1 MIILGIDPGLATTG
15 YGLIKQDGSKINHIE
30 SGVISTPPHTPL
42 TQRLKIISKTLT
54 TIITLFSPKVVAVE
68 ELFFN
73 NNAKTAMLVGQARG
87 VILLTAANF
96 ELDIVDYTPMQ
107 IKSGICGYGKA
118 EKKQVQ
124 YMVKKLLRLSSVP
137 KPDDAADALAVAICH
152 SHSHKLKSYT

>member
-118 EKKQVQ
+118 EKFIHKTLCLGQKTFTPFQ
-124 YMVKKLLRLSSVP
+124 CP
-137 KPDDAADALAVAICH
+137 K
-152 SHSHKLKSYT
+152 T

>member
-118 EKKQVQ
+118 EKMQLQ

>member
-15 YGLIKQDGSKINHIE
+15 YGLIEKNGSKISHIE
-30 SGVISTPPHTPL
+30 SGIISTPPHTPL
-42 TQRLKIISKTLT
+42 AQRLKTISKTLT

-87 VILLTAANF
+87 VILLTTANF
-96 ELDIVDYTPMQ
+96 ELDIVDYTPLQ
-107 IKSGICGYGKA
+107 IKSDICGYGKA

-124 YMVKKLLRLSSVP
+124 YMVKKLLNLSCVP
-137 KPDDAADALAVAICH
+137 KPDDAADALAIAICH
-152 SHSHKLKSYT
+152 SHNHKLKSYT

>member
-30 SGVISTPPHTPL
+30 SGVISKPPHTPL
-42 TQRLKIISKTLT
+42 PQRLKTISKTLT

-96 ELDIVDYTPMQ
+96 ELDIIDYTPMQ

-118 EKKQVQ
+118 EKKQGDVI
-124 YMVKKLLRLSSVP
+124 VELLQNVIANNSDSEIGKVI
-137 KPDDAADALAVAICH
+137 VSTGAIV
-152 SHSHKLKSYT
+152 S